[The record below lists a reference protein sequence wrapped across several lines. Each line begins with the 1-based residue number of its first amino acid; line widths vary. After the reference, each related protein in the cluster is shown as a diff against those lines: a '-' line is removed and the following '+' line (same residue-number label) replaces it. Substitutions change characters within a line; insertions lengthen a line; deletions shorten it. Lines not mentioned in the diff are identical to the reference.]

1 MKRGG
6 EATGLRGAIIG
17 VMDGLPPHQPSG
29 GGPAEPEPGAA
40 GWPEHLSAARAGV
53 TLPQHPLPTQA
64 ADELAPPPTGWRRFL
79 VEPARPASIRTHPA
93 AHWLAV
99 GTVCI
104 GAFMGQLD
112 ASIVT
117 VAYPTLHTAFHAGLG
132 VVTWV
137 GLSYLLVLIA
147 LVTAVGRLADMVGHK
162 LLYTYGFMV
171 FIVGSALC
179 GLAPSLGALDGFRVL
194 QAVGAAMLQANS
206 VAIIAL
212 AMPAHRLGRAIGI
225 QGTAQALGLAFG
237 PTVGGLLI
245 ALGGWRLI
253 FFVNVPVGV
262 VACVLA
268 WFLIPRS
275 RHLQG
280 RTAFDWAGLGL
291 FVPAVAALLLAIT
304 SLADGRGRVAPQVV
318 GLLVGAA
325 VLGAGFVLRETR
337 ARAPML
343 DLGLFRRAPFSA
355 GISSGLLSYL
365 VMFGAL
371 YAVAFYL
378 ESGPQHLGPGI
389 TGLELS
395 VMPVAFGVVAP
406 FAGRAA
412 DRLGARPLTVAG
424 MLVAAVSLAV
434 LGLAQPEGA
443 GLLAPLAALG
453 VGLGLFTPPNNA
465 AIMGAAPRR
474 QAGVA
479 SGVLNMTR
487 GMGTSMG
494 QAVAAL
500 ILGLVAA
507 GLAHPSA
514 VVSGFA
520 ACALFLAVV
529 SVVAAAL
536 AALRGEELL
545 EARLPGEA

>member
-1 MKRGG
+1 M
-6 EATGLRGAIIG
+6 
-17 VMDGLPPHQPSG
+17 
-29 GGPAEPEPGAA
+29 A
-40 GWPEHLSAARAGV
+40 GARA
-53 TLPQHPLPTQA
+53 
-64 ADELAPPPTGWRRFL
+64 RC
-79 VEPARPASIRTHPA
+79 S
-93 AHWLAV
+93 
-99 GTVCI
+99 
-104 GAFMGQLD
+104 
-112 ASIVT
+112 
-117 VAYPTLHTAFHAGLG
+117 
-132 VVTWV
+132 
-137 GLSYLLVLIA
+137 
-147 LVTAVGRLADMVGHK
+147 
-162 LLYTYGFMV
+162 
-171 FIVGSALC
+171 
-179 GLAPSLGALDGFRVL
+179 
-194 QAVGAAMLQANS
+194 
-206 VAIIAL
+206 
-212 AMPAHRLGRAIGI
+212 
-225 QGTAQALGLAFG
+225 
-237 PTVGGLLI
+237 
-245 ALGGWRLI
+245 
-253 FFVNVPVGV
+253 
-262 VACVLA
+262 
-268 WFLIPRS
+268 
-275 RHLQG
+275 
-280 RTAFDWAGLGL
+280 
-291 FVPAVAALLLAIT
+291 T
-304 SLADGRGRVAPQVV
+304 S
-318 GLLVGAA
+318 
-325 VLGAGFVLRETR
+325 
-337 ARAPML
+337 
-343 DLGLFRRAPFSA
+343 GLFRRAAFSA

-412 DRLGARPLTVAG
+412 DRLGACLLDGGRDAG
-424 MLVAAVSLAV
+424 RGGQPGRARSGLSQRAPACSLPWPRWAS
-434 LGLAQPEGA
+434 
-443 GLLAPLAALG
+443 
-453 VGLGLFTPPNNA
+453 GLGLFTPPNNA

>member
-1 MKRGG
+1 
-6 EATGLRGAIIG
+6 
-17 VMDGLPPHQPSG
+17 
-29 GGPAEPEPGAA
+29 
-40 GWPEHLSAARAGV
+40 
-53 TLPQHPLPTQA
+53 
-64 ADELAPPPTGWRRFL
+64 
-79 VEPARPASIRTHPA
+79 VEPARPASIRARPDA
-93 AHWLAV
+93 PWLAV

-117 VAYPTLHTAFHAGLG
+117 VAYPTLHTAFHVGLG
-132 VVTWV
+132 AVTWV
-137 GLSYLLVLIA
+137 GLTYLLVLVA
-147 LVTAVGRLADMVGHK
+147 LVTAMGRVADMIGHK

-171 FIVGSALC
+171 FIAGSALC
-179 GLAPSLGALDGFRVL
+179 GLAPSLGFLDGFRVL

-212 AMPAHRLGRAIGI
+212 AMPPERLGRAIGI

-245 ALGGWRLI
+245 ALGGWQLI

-262 VACVLA
+262 VACLLA

-275 RHLQG
+275 RHLQR
-280 RTAFDWAGLGL
+280 RTAFDWIGLGL
-291 FVPAVAALLLAIT
+291 FVPAVSALLLAIT
-304 SLADGRGRVAPQVV
+304 SLADGHGGVSAEVALLLAGCAILG
-318 GLLVGAA
+318 GLFL
-325 VLGAGFVLRETR
+325 LREWR
-337 ARAPML
+337 APAPML
-343 DLGLFRRAPFSA
+343 DLRLFRRVAFSA
-355 GISSGLLSYL
+355 GIASGLLSYL

-378 ESGPQHLGPGI
+378 EDGPQQLSPAI

-395 VMPVAFGVVAP
+395 IMPVAFGMVAP

-412 DRLGARPLTVAG
+412 DHLGARVPTVAG
-424 MLVAAVSLAV
+424 MLLAAA
-434 LGLAQPEGA
+434 GLAILALLPLAGLGA
-443 GLLAPLAALG
+443 GLG
-453 VGLGLFTPPNNA
+453 IFTPANSA

-487 GMGTSMG
+487 GMGTAMG
-494 QAVAAL
+494 QAFAAL
-500 ILGLVAA
+500 ILSLAAA
-507 GLAHPSA
+507 GLVHPSA
-514 VVSGFA
+514 LVSGFG

-529 SVVAAAL
+529 ALAAAGL
-536 AALRGEELL
+536 AALRGGAPLETLL
-545 EARLPGEA
+545 AEPG

>member
-1 MKRGG
+1 
-6 EATGLRGAIIG
+6 
-17 VMDGLPPHQPSG
+17 MDELHPHPS
-29 GGPAEPEPGAA
+29 PAGDSAELDAGAA
-40 GWPEHLSAARAGV
+40 GWSEHISAARAGV
-53 TLPQHPLPTQA
+53 TLPQHPLPAPA

-79 VEPARPASIRTHPA
+79 VEPARPASIRARPDA
-93 AHWLAV
+93 PWLAV

-104 GAFMGQLD
+104 GAFIGQLD

-117 VAYPTLHTAFHAGLG
+117 VAYPTLHTAFHVGLG
-132 VVTWV
+132 AVTWV
-137 GLSYLLVLIA
+137 GLAYLLTLVA
-147 LVTAVGRLADMVGHK
+147 LVMAVGRVADMVGHK

-171 FIVGSALC
+171 FIFGSALC
-179 GLAPSLGALDGFRVL
+179 GLAPSLGFLDGFRVL

-212 AMPAHRLGRAIGI
+212 AMPPERLGRAIGI

-253 FFVNVPVGV
+253 FFVNLPVGV
-262 VACVLA
+262 IACVLA

-275 RHLQG
+275 RHLQR
-280 RTAFDWAGLGL
+280 RTAFDWVGLGL
-291 FVPAVAALLLAIT
+291 FVPAVSALLLAIT
-304 SLADGRGRVAPQVV
+304 SLADGHGRLSAEVALLLAGCAILG
-318 GLLVGAA
+318 GLFL
-325 VLGAGFVLRETR
+325 LREW
-337 ARAPML
+337 RAPAPTL
-343 DLGLFRRAPFSA
+343 DLRLFRRVAFSA

-378 ESGPQHLGPGI
+378 EDGPQQLSSAI

-395 VMPVAFGVVAP
+395 IMPVAFGMVAP

-412 DRLGARPLTVAG
+412 DHLGARVPTVVG
-424 MLVAAVSLAV
+424 MLLAAASLAI
-434 LGLAQPEGA
+434 LALLHPTGA
-443 GLLAPLAALG
+443 LLLLPLAALG
-453 VGLGLFTPPNNA
+453 AGLGIFTPANNA

-487 GMGTSMG
+487 GMGTAMG

-500 ILGLVAA
+500 ILSLAAA
-507 GLAHPSA
+507 GLVHPA
-514 VVSGFA
+514 ALVSGFG

-529 SVVAAAL
+529 ALAAAGL
-536 AALRGEELL
+536 AALRGRGPL
-545 EARLPGEA
+545 ETVLAEPA

>member
-1 MKRGG
+1 MDEFHPHHSLGG
-6 EATGLRGAIIG
+6 E
-17 VMDGLPPHQPSG
+17 S
-29 GGPAEPEPGAA
+29 AETEPVAV
-40 GWPEHLSAARAGV
+40 GWPEHISAARVGV
-53 TLPQHPLPTQA
+53 TLPQHPLPGPA
-64 ADELAPPPTGWRRFL
+64 GDELAPPPAGWRRFL
-79 VEPARPASIRTHPA
+79 VEPARPASIRARPDA
-93 AHWLAV
+93 PWLAV

-117 VAYPTLHTAFHAGLG
+117 VAYPTLHTTFQVGLG
-132 VVTWV
+132 AVTWV
-137 GLSYLLVLIA
+137 GLAYLLTLVA
-147 LVTAVGRLADMVGHK
+147 LVMAVGRVADMVGHK

-179 GLAPSLGALDGFRVL
+179 GLAPSLGFLDGFRVL

-212 AMPAHRLGRAIGI
+212 AMPPERLGRAIGI

-262 VACVLA
+262 VACLLA

-275 RHLQG
+275 RHLQ
-280 RTAFDWAGLGL
+280 RVTSFDWAGLGL

-304 SLADGRGRVAPQVV
+304 SLADGRGRMSAEVA
-318 GLLVGAA
+318 GLLAGCA
-325 VLGAGFVLRETR
+325 VLGGLFLLREWR

-343 DLGLFRRAPFSA
+343 DLRLFRRVAFSA

-378 ESGPQHLGPGI
+378 EGGPQHLGPGI

-395 VMPVAFGVVAP
+395 VMPLAFGVVAP

-412 DRLGARPLTVAG
+412 DRLGARIPTVVG
-424 MLVAAVSLAV
+424 MLLAAASLAV
-434 LGLAQPEGA
+434 LALLHPAGAPLLLPLAGLGA
-443 GLLAPLAALG
+443 GLG
-453 VGLGLFTPPNNA
+453 IFTPANNA
-465 AIMGAAPRR
+465 AIMGAAPRQ

-479 SGVLNMTR
+479 SGVLNMSR
-487 GMGTSMG
+487 GDGHGHGAGVRRPDPQLGRRRLGAPRRAG
-494 QAVAAL
+494 QRV
-500 ILGLVAA
+500 
-507 GLAHPSA
+507 
-514 VVSGFA
+514 
-520 ACALFLAVV
+520 
-529 SVVAAAL
+529 
-536 AALRGEELL
+536 
-545 EARLPGEA
+545 

>member
-1 MKRGG
+1 
-6 EATGLRGAIIG
+6 
-17 VMDGLPPHQPSG
+17 MDGLHPHHSSEG
-29 GGPAEPEPGAA
+29 ESAEPEPGAA
-40 GWPEHLSAARAGV
+40 GWSEHISAARAGV
-53 TLPQHPLPTQA
+53 TLPQHPLPA
-64 ADELAPPPTGWRRFL
+64 RAGDELAPAPTGWRRFL
-79 VEPARPASIRTHPA
+79 VEPARPARIRDRTDA
-93 AHWLAV
+93 QWLAV

-117 VAYPTLHTAFHAGLG
+117 VAYPTLHSAFHVGLG
-132 VVTWV
+132 AVTWV
-137 GLSYLLVLIA
+137 GLTYLLVLVA
-147 LVTAVGRLADMVGHK
+147 LVTAVGRVADMIGHK

-171 FIVGSALC
+171 FIAGSALC
-179 GLAPSLGALDGFRVL
+179 GLAPSLGALDGFRAV

-212 AMPAHRLGRAIGI
+212 AMPPERLGRAIGI

-262 VACVLA
+262 MACLLA

-275 RHLQG
+275 RHLQ
-280 RTAFDWAGLGL
+280 RVTSFDWAGLGL

-304 SLADGRGRVAPQVV
+304 SLADGRGRVSAEVA
-318 GLLVGAA
+318 GLLAGCA
-325 VLGAGFVLRETR
+325 VLGGLFLLREWR

-343 DLGLFRRAPFSA
+343 DLRLFRRVAFSA

-371 YAVAFYL
+371 YAAAFYL
-378 ESGPQHLGPGI
+378 ESGPEHLSPGV

-395 VMPVAFGVVAP
+395 VMPLAFGVVAP
-406 FAGRAA
+406 FAGRTA
-412 DRLGARPLTVAG
+412 DHLGARVPTLLG
-424 MLVAAVSLAV
+424 MLLAAASLAV
-434 LGLAQPEGA
+434 LGLLHPAGASLLLPLAGLGA
-443 GLLAPLAALG
+443 GLG
-453 VGLGLFTPPNNA
+453 VFTPANNA
-465 AIMGAAPRR
+465 AIMGAVPRQ

-487 GMGTSMG
+487 GMGTAMG
-494 QAVAAL
+494 QAFAAL
-500 ILGLVAA
+500 ILSLAAA
-507 GLAHPSA
+507 GLVHPA
-514 VVSGFA
+514 ALVSGFG

-529 SVVAAAL
+529 ALAAAGL
-536 AALRGEELL
+536 AALRGRGPLETLL
-545 EARLPGEA
+545 AEPG